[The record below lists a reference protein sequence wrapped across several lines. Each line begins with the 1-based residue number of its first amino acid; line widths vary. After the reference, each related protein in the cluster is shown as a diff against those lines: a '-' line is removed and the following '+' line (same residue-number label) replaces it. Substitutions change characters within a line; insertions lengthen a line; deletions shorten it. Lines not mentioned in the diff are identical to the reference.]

1 MDKLALSLGAT
12 EFGKSKAKNKRYY
25 VIYNG
30 KRINF
35 GQPGAETYADGAS
48 ENKRNAFRAR
58 HSKIKLKDGTYAY
71 KNKNQP
77 AFWAY
82 NILWH

>member
-1 MDKLALSLGAT
+1 MEQLALSLGAT

-35 GQPGAETYADGAS
+35 GQPGAYTYSDGAS
-48 ENKRNAFRAR
+48 EQKRSAFRAR
-58 HSKIKLKDGTYAY
+58 HSKIKLSDGTFAY

-77 AFWAY
+77 SFWSY
-82 NILWH
+82 HILW